1 MQEITVTRCG
11 VAKIEA
17 YNGELRVND
26 MDMIQLA
33 QDALDALEMQPVR
46 DYNGNFAARI
56 TVTVE
61 LMGDEEPKKETST

>member
-11 VAKIEA
+11 VAKVAA

-61 LMGDEEPKKETST
+61 LIGDEEPKKETVT